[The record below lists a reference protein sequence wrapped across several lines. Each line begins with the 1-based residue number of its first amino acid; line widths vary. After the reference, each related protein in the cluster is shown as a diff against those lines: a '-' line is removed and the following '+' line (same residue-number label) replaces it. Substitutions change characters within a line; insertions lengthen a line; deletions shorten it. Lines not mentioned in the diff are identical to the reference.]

1 MSSQSP
7 ETNLRGLFAS
17 AKAQRKDLESY
28 HDTTSTLYQEN
39 LLAAIETFE
48 ECRELASRLSIFSTN
63 ESEDDISS
71 GDIQYEDPCS
81 L

>member
-1 MSSQSP
+1 MSSQNP

-28 HDTTSTLYQEN
+28 PDTASSLYQEN

-48 ECRELASRLSIFSTN
+48 ECRDLANRLSIFSTN
-63 ESEDDISS
+63 ESEDDVSS
-71 GDIQYEDPCS
+71 GDLQYEFLFS
-81 L
+81 H